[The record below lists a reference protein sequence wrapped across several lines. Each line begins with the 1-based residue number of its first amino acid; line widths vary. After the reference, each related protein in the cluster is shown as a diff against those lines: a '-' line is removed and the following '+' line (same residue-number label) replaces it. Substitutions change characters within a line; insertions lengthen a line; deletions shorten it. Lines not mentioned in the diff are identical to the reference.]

1 MPFLARPQQ
10 SNING
15 TLNVMSAKG
24 VALNLESL
32 PKHVHVVMVVG
43 SFLPYGGHPLV
54 IFKLKLP
61 VPNVMGLVRSLSQ
74 KINVLSAMALGIFM
88 SDMN

>member
-1 MPFLARPQQ
+1 MARPQQ
-10 SNING
+10 SSMNG
-15 TLNVMSAKG
+15 MLNVTSAKG

-32 PKHVHVVMVVG
+32 PKRVHAVMVVE

-61 VPNVMGLVRSLSQ
+61 VLNVMGLVRLLSR
-74 KINVLSAMALGIFM
+74 KIGVLNAMALGIFM